1 MLCGGAKS
9 QQIEGSKRIGTAKKC
24 ITCDWKIEK
33 NCSIKALLYIMYSV
47 ASIPFCHREWLWFA
61 FIESINNA
69 SGK

>member
-33 NCSIKALLYIMYSV
+33 KTAVSKHYYI
-47 ASIPFCHREWLWFA
+47 
-61 FIESINNA
+61 
-69 SGK
+69 

>member
-33 NCSIKALLYIMYSV
+33 KLQYQSTIIYNV
-47 ASIPFCHREWLWFA
+47 
-61 FIESINNA
+61 
-69 SGK
+69 